1 VPVHVPFFLD
11 FYETKGNY
19 HIKCDVPGFKMDEVK
34 VEWDDD
40 FLIIQA
46 EHSESTE
53 AKEPK
58 EETRYH
64 ICERS
69 QSQREMYRKI
79 RIPR

>member
-1 VPVHVPFFLD
+1 
-11 FYETKGNY
+11 
-19 HIKCDVPGFKMDEVK
+19 MDEVK